1 MKDQARP
8 GWNPLTL
15 AVLAGV
21 WVAVLPNWP
30 LWQALAALPEMAS
43 LRGAV
48 FMLGFGVMISALTAA
63 LLALTAWRLTVKPAV
78 SLVVL
83 TAALG
88 AHFMASYSAVIDS
101 PMLTNVLQ
109 TNRAEVRDLL
119 SLRFAVGL
127 LVLAGMPLCW
137 VWTRRVAHVPTA
149 TQLGRNALAVLASL
163 ALVLMLV
170 LALFAD
176 LSATM
181 RMHPSMRYL
190 INPLNSFYAVADLAF
205 AHRVQPGGPPVPIG
219 LDAHLAPRAV
229 AAPSPKPPLLLLV
242 IGETARADHF
252 ALNGYAR
259 ATNPQLAQRKVLSFR
274 NVSSCGTSTA
284 ASLPCMF
291 SHLGKA
297 GFEARQH
304 EHENLLDLAQRA
316 GLAVLWIDNQAGC
329 KGLCDRVAHATL
341 HDESRAGGSAGGPP
355 ARAASARALSAN
367 VASLKPL
374 CADGECLD
382 EALLVGLDARIAALP
397 AAARARGVLVVLHMM
412 GSHGP
417 AYFKRS
423 PASRKPFLP
432 ECTTSALQQCERPA
446 LVNAY
451 DNSIAYTDHVLSAA
465 IDWLAARH
473 TRHATALL
481 YVSDHGESLGE
492 NNLYLHGLPFALAPR
507 AQTHVP
513 MLLWHG
519 DWDAAQDGSVASTSA
534 SASASRACL
543 SEHLDAVLTH
553 DHLFHS
559 VLGLLG
565 VQASEYKLALDA
577 FAVCRALR

>member
-1 MKDQARP
+1 MTPPARR
-8 GWNPLTL
+8 WNPLTL
-15 AVLAGV
+15 AVLASV
-21 WVAVLPNWP
+21 WVAALPNWP
-30 LWQALAALPEMAS
+30 LWQALAALPETAS
-43 LRGAV
+43 VRGAV
-48 FMLGFGVMISALTAA
+48 FMLGFGVMIAALTAA
-63 LLALTAWRLTVKPAV
+63 LLALTAWRLTIKPAISV
-78 SLVVL
+78 VVL
-83 TAALG
+83 VAALG
-88 AHFMASYSAVIDS
+88 AHFMASYGAVIDS
-101 PMLTNVLQ
+101 TMLTNVLQ
-109 TNRAEVRDLL
+109 TDRAEVRDLL
-119 SLRFAVGL
+119 SLRFAVSV
-127 LVLAGMPLCW
+127 LVLAGVPLGW
-137 VWTRRVAHVPTA
+137 VWTRRVAPVRTA
-149 TQLGRNALAVLASL
+149 AQLGLNVVAALAGL
-163 ALVLMLV
+163 ALVMGLV

-181 RMHPSMRYL
+181 RSHPSMRYL
-190 INPLNSFYAVADLAF
+190 INPLNSFYAFGDLAF
-205 AHRVQPGGPPVPIG
+205 AHRAQPGGPPAPIG
-219 LDAHLAPRAV
+219 LDAHLAPREVGAK
-229 AAPSPKPPLLLLV
+229 PPKPPLLLLV

-259 ATNPQLAQRKVLSFR
+259 ATNPQLAQHPVLSFR
-274 NVSSCGTSTA
+274 HVSSCGTTTA

-297 GFEARQH
+297 AFDARQI

-316 GLAVLWIDNQAGC
+316 GLAVLWVENQAGC
-329 KGLCDRVAHATL
+329 KGLCDRVTHTTL
-341 HDESRAGGSAGGPP
+341 LDESVAGRSTGGAP
-355 ARAASARALSAN
+355 ARAASAHALSVHA
-367 VASLKPL
+367 ASLKPL

-382 EALLVGLDARIAALP
+382 EALLVGLEARIGALP

-423 PASRKPFLP
+423 PATRKPFLP
-432 ECTTSALQQCERPA
+432 ECTTSALQQCEQAA

-465 IDWLAARH
+465 IDWLA
-473 TRHATALL
+473 TRHARYATALL

-507 AQTHVP
+507 AQIHVP

-577 FAVCRALR
+577 FAVCRTPR